1 MSTPILYAALLCPF
15 SRKIILGLKEKKI
28 AFKICL
34 EKPWDLSSKIKKIS
48 MLGNLPVLTVDPI
61 ICGEESMIHAYIDDA
76 YPAPGLYGSSRQES
90 MRIRY
95 IVTWF
100 EKIFYPSIYRSIVY
114 ERAFKGFY
122 EKTPPNL
129 HKIRSALNHL
139 YKHLI
144 TIDALC
150 ATDTFLVGNSLSW
163 ADIVAA
169 SHLSCIEYM
178 IAVPW
183 NSLPFAKR
191 WYMKIKS
198 RPSFQPFLKERIPQI
213 PPSADYGKLDF

>member
-1 MSTPILYAALLCPF
+1 MGSF
-15 SRKIILGLKEKKI
+15 
-28 AFKICL
+28 
-34 EKPWDLSSKIKKIS
+34 IKNKIS
-48 MLGNLPVLTVDPI
+48 MLGKLPILTVDPI
-61 ICGEESMIHAYIDDA
+61 VCGEESMIHAYIDDA
-76 YPAPGLYGSSRQES
+76 YPAPDLYGCLFKTLCVFANC
-90 MRIRY
+90 M
-95 IVTWF
+95 F
-100 EKIFYPSIYRSIVY
+100 EKYFILPSIKALSTS
-114 ERAFKGFY
+114 AKGFY

-139 YKHLI
+139 HKHLI
-144 TIDALC
+144 TIDQLC

-198 RPSFQPFLKERIPQI
+198 RPSSNPF
-213 PPSADYGKLDF
+213 